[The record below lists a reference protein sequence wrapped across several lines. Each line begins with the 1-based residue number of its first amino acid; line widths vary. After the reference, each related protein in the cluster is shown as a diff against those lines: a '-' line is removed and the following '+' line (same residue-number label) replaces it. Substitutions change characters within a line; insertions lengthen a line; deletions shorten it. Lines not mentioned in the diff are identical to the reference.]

1 MNLINR
7 KNFLFIFDS
16 ISLNPNLK
24 KLEFIYHFHYGKKK
38 TQKKKQETRRPIY
51 GDAHLDFATYRIAL
65 LRKNIHYEVALSMG
79 LLSLWYSIKLMV
91 AG

>member
-1 MNLINR
+1 ME
-7 KNFLFIFDS
+7 
-16 ISLNPNLK
+16 K
-24 KLEFIYHFHYGKKK
+24 KRP
-38 TQKKKQETRRPIY
+38 QKKKKKIQETRRPIY
-51 GDAHLDFATYRIAL
+51 GDAHIDFATYRIAL